1 MHATSIPVYAW
12 YTVCMQQ
19 LPTITV
25 VIPTLNEEVNIQSL
39 LADLEAQTCAPV
51 EILVV
56 DGYSPDNTAHI
67 ARSKS
72 NAKVISH
79 GPHVAR
85 QRNLGGYLAR
95 GDVVVFLDADTKL
108 KSNFL
113 EKAISE
119 FQRRKLDI
127 ACPWYVPHES
137 TLLIHAVYAL
147 FNSTFYLL
155 QKILA
160 SGAGSCVIIRKE
172 IFQNS
177 RGFDAKVKFDDI
189 ELIRH
194 LSWKYRFGIL
204 HTQLGVSDRRF
215 RQYGVLRMTGVYM
228 VLSIFFALGAFR
240 SANIVSYEFGK
251 YDKRRTT

>member
-1 MHATSIPVYAW
+1 MR
-12 YTVCMQQ
+12 QQ
-19 LPTITV
+19 LPNITV
-25 VIPTLNEEVNIQSL
+25 VIPTLNEAANIRGL
-39 LADLEAQTCAPV
+39 LAGLEAQTYAPV

-56 DGYSPDNTAHI
+56 DGYSPDNTADA
-67 ARSKS
+67 ARSRP
-72 NAKVISH
+72 NTRVISH

-85 QRNLGGYLAR
+85 QRNLGGYLAK

-108 KSNFL
+108 KSTFL
-113 EKAISE
+113 EKAVTE

-160 SGAGSCVIIRKE
+160 SGAGSCIIVRKE

-194 LSWKYRFGIL
+194 LSWSYRFGIL
-204 HTQLGVSDRRF
+204 HTRLGVSDRRF
-215 RQYGVLRMTGVYM
+215 KQYGILRMTIVYM

-240 SANIVSYEFGK
+240 WANIIRYEFGK
-251 YDKRRTT
+251 YDKRRAA